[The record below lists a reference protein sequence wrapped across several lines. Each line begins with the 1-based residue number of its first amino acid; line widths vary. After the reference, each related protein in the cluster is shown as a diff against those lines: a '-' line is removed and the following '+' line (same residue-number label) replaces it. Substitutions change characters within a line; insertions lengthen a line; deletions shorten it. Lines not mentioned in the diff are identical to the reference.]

1 MNRWWIIEA
10 QVEASRKWST
20 DRYPLTSISQL
31 WFGPV
36 QDCLLEPNFVLKP
49 IDEDLVVDIV
59 NSHTK
64 V

>member
-31 WFGPV
+31 WFRPV
-36 QDCLLEPNFVLKP
+36 QDGPLEPNFVLKT